1 MAKGNGDS
9 MGRATVVAELAVH
22 LQRRGWMLVCA
33 ESCTGGGVAAALT
46 DLAGSSAW
54 FDRGF
59 VTYSNQA
66 KQDMLGVSPETLA
79 KFGAVSRETVT
90 EMARGALLHSGA
102 QLSVAISGIA
112 GPGGGTPD
120 KPVGTVWIAWGSA
133 EDIRT
138 RGLCWP
144 VERTLFQTMIAAAG
158 LDMIRRMILGLDS
171 EPRYFT
177 QRSQQR

>member
-1 MAKGNGDS
+1 MVKGNGDS

-46 DLAGSSAW
+46 DMAGSSAW

-66 KQDMLGVSPETLA
+66 KQDMLGVSAATLA
-79 KFGAVSRETVT
+79 EFGAVSRQTVT

-102 QLSVAISGIA
+102 QLSVAVSGIA

-120 KPVGTVWIAWGSA
+120 KPVGTVWIAWATPNLVDAVWRHLPGDRSMVRA
-133 EDIRT
+133 AAVDVAL
-138 RGLCWP
+138 RGLLEH
-144 VERTLFQTMIAAAG
+144 VR
-158 LDMIRRMILGLDS
+158 
-171 EPRYFT
+171 
-177 QRSQQR
+177 